1 MNHERK
7 LGKVVVKHCKAYQ
20 RITGRR
26 KYHSCVCKIHFSCF
40 SLIRMA
46 EWLSP
51 ATTLPGWG
59 SGTGPCPVL
68 PCPPHG
74 ASGGPR
80 DLLQRRTW
88 TAATRWSWERWG
100 ETHRRHGTCLGHC
113 QERRGAGRRR
123 WRPSPG
129 DGLLFPRNR
138 RSQHLNPPP
147 SACSVDWD
155 SWSACSAP
163 SQFC

>member
-7 LGKVVVKHCKAYQ
+7 LGKVVVQHCKAYQ

-26 KYHSCVCKIHFSCF
+26 KYHSCVCKIHLSCF
-40 SLIRMA
+40 SLIRKA

-100 ETHRRHGTCLGHC
+100 DSQTAWRLPGTLP
-113 QERRGAGRRR
+113 GAKGRRR
-123 WRPSPG
+123 ALLTAVSWWRSAVPSE
-129 DGLLFPRNR
+129 
-138 RSQHLNPPP
+138 PPVP
-147 SACSVDWD
+147 APQSPASACSVDWD